1 MVYAPGLFVEC
12 ILESYTDI
20 NHFAYVQENVC
31 DWEFYKT
38 FTLDILA
45 S

>member
-1 MVYAPGLFVEC
+1 MVYAPRMFVEC
-12 ILESYTDI
+12 ILESYADI
-20 NHFAYVQENVC
+20 KHFAHVQENIF

-38 FTLDILA
+38 STLHFLA

>member
-1 MVYAPGLFVEC
+1 MVYAPRLFVEC
-12 ILESYTDI
+12 VLESYTDI
-20 NHFAYVQENVC
+20 NHFAYIQENGF

-38 FTLDILA
+38 STLDFLA